1 MNNTKISDMKKISEK
16 SFALGYEMAQNRY
29 SKLDTR
35 PKTSE
40 EWGGFFHGV
49 IQDCS
54 NLEWNCGA
62 AAFVTSE
69 EAKNLNV
76 GLLNKELSSLQK
88 ASKQYCHDSRMVDR
102 LLPYPDYLD
111 EQGSAIEIPI
121 SLRPD
126 YSYDSFFEHGTGKLG
141 RVYLKEMGMHTYLP
155 HCDIFDSDD
164 PELLLSV
171 GNQLDETSVKISEL
185 LMFLQSI
192 HDPEKMNPE
201 LTKAIERC
209 KNYENGGSSLPGV
222 LKKHG
227 IGVVN
232 LSRNNEGWVNYQEI
246 HTNALYLEL
255 DKQDHLQVVLEPGTW
270 SNGQDNP
277 FDATEAKFDFSCFIR
292 EAINRACGK

>member
-1 MNNTKISDMKKISEK
+1 MKKNPEK
-16 SFALGYEMAQNRY
+16 NFAQGYEMAQNEY
-29 SKLDTR
+29 GKLAEC

-40 EWGGFFHGV
+40 EWVRFFHGV
-49 IQDCS
+49 IQNHSD
-54 NLEWNCGA
+54 LYWNCGA

-76 GLLNKELSSLQK
+76 GLLNKELSVLGK
-88 ASKQYCHDSRMVDR
+88 ASEQYVEDTGMVDC
-102 LLPYPDYLD
+102 LLPCPEYLE
-111 EQGSAIEIPI
+111 EQGPAVEIPI

-126 YSYDSFFEHGTGKLG
+126 YSYDSLFEHGTGKLG
-141 RVYLKEMGMHTYLP
+141 RIYMKETGMHMYLP

-185 LMFLQSI
+185 LMFLQSML
-192 HDPEKMNPE
+192 DPKKMNQE

-209 KNYENGGSSLPGV
+209 KNYEKGVFSLSGV

-270 SNGQDNP
+270 FNGQDNP
-277 FDATEAKFDFSCFIR
+277 FDATEANFDLSDFIR
-292 EAINRACGK
+292 EAINRARNKQL

>member
-1 MNNTKISDMKKISEK
+1 MKKNSEK
-16 SFALGYEMAQNRY
+16 SFAQGYEMAKNEY
-29 SKLDTR
+29 SKLDTC
-35 PKTSE
+35 PKNSE
-40 EWGGFFHGV
+40 EWVGFFHGV
-49 IQDCS
+49 IQDSS

-69 EAKNLNV
+69 EVKNLNV
-76 GLLNKELSSLQK
+76 GLLNKELSSLWK
-88 ASKQYCHDSRMVDR
+88 ASEQYGHDLRMVDR

-111 EQGSAIEIPI
+111 EQGPAIEIPI

-126 YSYDSFFEHGTGKLG
+126 YSYDSLFEHGTGKLG

-185 LMFLQSI
+185 LMFLQSML
-192 HDPEKMNPE
+192 DPKKMNQE

-209 KNYENGGSSLPGV
+209 KNYEKGVSSLPGV

-227 IGVVN
+227 IGVVDF
-232 LSRNNEGWVNYQEI
+232 SRNKVGWVNYKEI

-255 DKQDHLQVVLEPGTW
+255 DKQDHLQVVLEPGMLF
-270 SNGQDNP
+270 NGQDNP

-292 EAINRACGK
+292 EAINRARGN

>member
-1 MNNTKISDMKKISEK
+1 MKKISEK

-40 EWGGFFHGV
+40 EWVGFFHGV
-49 IQDCS
+49 IQDSS

-69 EAKNLNV
+69 EVKNLNV

-88 ASKQYCHDSRMVDR
+88 ASEQYGHDLRMVDR

-111 EQGSAIEIPI
+111 EQGPAIEIPI

-126 YSYDSFFEHGTGKLG
+126 YSYDSLFEHGTGKLG
-141 RVYLKEMGMHTYLP
+141 RIYMKETGMHMYLP
-155 HCDIFDSDD
+155 HCDIFDSENPDM
-164 PELLLSV
+164 LLCD
-171 GNQLDETSVKISEL
+171 GDQLNETSMKISEL
-185 LMFLQSI
+185 LTVHQSI
-192 HDPEKMNPE
+192 LDPKKMNQE
-201 LTKAIERC
+201 LSKAIERC
-209 KNYENGGSSLPGV
+209 KNYDNGGTSLSGI

-232 LSRNNEGWVNYQEI
+232 LSANSWHRVNYQHI
-246 HTNALYLEL
+246 HAESLYVEL
-255 DKQDHLQVVLEPGTW
+255 DGFDHLQVMLEPDEW
-270 SNGQDNP
+270 LNAQDNP
-277 FDATEAKFDFSCFIR
+277 FDATEANFDLSDFIR
-292 EAINRACGK
+292 EAINRARNKQL